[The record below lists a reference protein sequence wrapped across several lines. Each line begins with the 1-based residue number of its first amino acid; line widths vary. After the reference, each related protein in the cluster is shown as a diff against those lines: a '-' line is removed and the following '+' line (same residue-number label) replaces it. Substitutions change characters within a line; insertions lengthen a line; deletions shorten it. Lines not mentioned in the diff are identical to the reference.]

1 MEAPPVGRKID
12 ESVHARERDDFAALR
27 KDMRQL
33 ISRLSQHLDL
43 LEQPRTAPPAAAAR
57 EPEPVQSAAGAAATL
72 RTDKVGLT
80 LAQAVQAMVRDAMLA
95 EDAGRVEEGVERP
108 AAAGASLQPRLE
120 QLTARLARAEAEAR
134 ELGELQARAEAELR
148 ELEASRMRAQR

>member
-1 MEAPPVGRKID
+1 MPQITECLKDPEP
-12 ESVHARERDDFAALR
+12 SVRGAAATALGAFLIVFILPLFDIAGFVPDFILSLLIGGGLGAFAALR

-95 EDAGRVEEGVERP
+95 EDAGQMEEGVERP
-108 AAAGASLQPRLE
+108 AAAGASLQPRLVGG
-120 QLTARLARAEAEAR
+120 Q
-134 ELGELQARAEAELR
+134 
-148 ELEASRMRAQR
+148 